1 MGNIRI
7 GIRLGIGFGLV
18 MTLMAMMSIVGIW
31 RLHVISQATQDM
43 MQQPLI
49 KERLISDWNKT
60 LQSGIRRTIAVAK
73 STDPT
78 LAVYFEEDAKVSTQS
93 AINLAKQIEQLLIS
107 VEEKKLFSEIGE
119 QRKRFSLS
127 RDVVMKAKAN
137 GQVEEAKRVFEKTF
151 IPSAQA
157 YQQLMQ
163 KLLDIQRANID
174 ATGRN
179 IVAIY
184 DASRNLIIVIGVS
197 GIALGVI
204 AAWWLTVGITRPLKK
219 AVHIARTVA
228 SGDLNSDINVMS
240 RDETGQLLQALKDMN
255 NDLVHIVSQVRMG
268 TNSIATASCEI
279 ASGNM
284 DMSSRTEQQA
294 SSLEET
300 ASAMEK
306 FTSTVRQN
314 ADNAYSAKKL
324 AVSAS
329 EMAITGGNV
338 VEQVVDTMYAINDS
352 SRKIVDIISVIDGI
366 AFQTNILALN
376 AAVEAARAG
385 EQGRGFAVVAIEV
398 RALAQRSA
406 VAAKEIKTLIDNSV
420 MQINGGSQ
428 LVEQAGKTMNEVVNS
443 VKRVT
448 EIVSDI
454 SSASQEQRVGIE
466 QINHAIIQM
475 DEITQQN
482 AALVEEA
489 AAAAQSM
496 QEQAAKLSGVVSIFK
511 FDAGKIELSRFF

>member
-7 GIRLGIGFGLV
+7 GIRLSIGFGLV
-18 MTLMAMMSIVGIW
+18 VTLMAMMTIFGIW
-31 RLHVISQATQDM
+31 RLHIISQATQDM

-60 LQSGIRRTIAVAK
+60 LQSGVRRTIAVAK

-78 LAVYFEEDAKVSTQS
+78 LAVYFEEDAKISTQS
-93 AINLAKQIEQLLIS
+93 AINLAKQIEQLLITAD
-107 VEEKKLFSEIGE
+107 EKKLFGEIGE

-127 RDVVMKAKAN
+127 RDAVMQAKVN
-137 GQVEEAKRVFEKTF
+137 GQLEEANRIFEKTF

-157 YQQLMQ
+157 YQELMQ
-163 KLLDIQRANID
+163 KLLDMQRANIN
-174 ATGRN
+174 ATGRQ
-179 IVAIY
+179 ILAIY
-184 DASRNLIIVIGVS
+184 KSSRNLIIIIGAL
-197 GIALGVI
+197 GLALGVM

-219 AVHIARTVA
+219 AVHVARTVA
-228 SGDLNSDINVMS
+228 SGDLNSHIDVTS
-240 RDETGQLLQALKDMN
+240 KDETGQLLQALKDMN
-255 NDLVHIVSQVRMG
+255 SGLVQIVSQVRMG
-268 TNSIATASCEI
+268 TSSIATASSEI

-284 DMSSRTEQQA
+284 DLSSRTEQQA

-300 ASAMEK
+300 ASAMEEL
-306 FTSTVRQN
+306 TSTVRQN
-314 ADNAYSAKKL
+314 ADNAYSAKQL
-324 AVSAS
+324 AISAS
-329 EMAITGGNV
+329 EVAIVGGNV
-338 VEQVVDTMYAINDS
+338 VEKVVDTMYAINDS

-385 EQGRGFAVVAIEV
+385 EQGRGFAVVASEV

-406 VAAKEIKTLIDNSV
+406 VAAKEIKMLIDNSV
-420 MQINGGSQ
+420 SQVDEGSQ
-428 LVEQAGKTMNEVVNS
+428 LVEQAGKTMNDVVNS
-443 VKRVT
+443 VRRVT
-448 EIVSDI
+448 EIVSEI
-454 SSASQEQRVGIE
+454 SSASQEQSVGIE
-466 QINHAIIQM
+466 EVNLAIMQM

-511 FDAGKIELSRFF
+511 FDAK